1 MFTDR
6 INNSVEE
13 IKYGKDVSFLYNN
26 FFGRI
31 ILKLIYNRF
40 ISNIIGIYMNSSLSK
55 RRINKAIKK
64 YNIDMSIF
72 EKKEYKSFN
81 EFFIRYKKE
90 LIFDMDKNH
99 FVSPCDSKLTVIKLD
114 EDTSFKVK
122 GSIYNMK
129 NIIDEDISKDYKNG
143 YALIFRLEINNY
155 HHYHFV
161 DDGTIGKNKYIK
173 GVLHTVQPI
182 ALGKY
187 KVFHKNA
194 REYTV
199 LHTKNFGDIIQVEVG
214 ALSVGRITNNK
225 NIKSFK
231 KGEEKGYFEFGGST
245 VILFVKDKS
254 VFIDKDILNN
264 SKKEIETIVN
274 CGEKIGI
281 KYKVDKNK

>member
-55 RRINKAIKK
+55 GRINKAIKK

-129 NIIDEDISKDYKNG
+129 NIINEDISKDYKNG

-254 VFIDKDILNN
+254 VFIDKDILDN

>member
-31 ILKLIYNRF
+31 ILKLIHNRF
-40 ISNIIGIYMNSSLSK
+40 VSNIIGLYMNSPLSK
-55 RRINKAIKK
+55 GMISSTIKK
-64 YNIDMSIF
+64 YNIDMDIF

-81 EFFIRYKKE
+81 DFFIRYKKE
-90 LIFDMDKNH
+90 LNIDLDKNH
-99 FVSPCDSKLTVIKLD
+99 FISPSDSKLTVLKLS

-225 NIKSFK
+225 SIKSFK

-254 VFIDKDILNN
+254 VIIDKDILDN